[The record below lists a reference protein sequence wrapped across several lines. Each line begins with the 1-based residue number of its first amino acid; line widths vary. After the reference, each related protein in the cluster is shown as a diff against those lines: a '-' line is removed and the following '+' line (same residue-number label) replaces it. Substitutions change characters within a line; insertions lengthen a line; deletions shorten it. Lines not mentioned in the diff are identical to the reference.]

1 MNKSFLLLKEAEL
14 NIQFYSEECLLQDQ
28 HYLQLVLDKWILKKD
43 QLIQTLPEDEAWEVM
58 SSFNAFYNDL
68 KNKDEKHPKY
78 YYKVVRQPSAIK
90 WDAEEYKQ
98 FWNRFGKEFLPKLI
112 DYEIFDS
119 YIELK
124 MEYIEGA
131 SPHDT
136 EKKMPITFNYGLLLQ
151 YVSNKII
158 PCLYEWSGERK
169 VRGSSSDT
177 GGDEHGKN
185 QYEKIYYHN
194 DLTPNNFLITKKGKI
209 YLIDIDS
216 FYWRTFEEIQDI
228 TYSQE
233 TFVPEPPPTK
243 RETFI

>member
-1 MNKSFLLLKEAEL
+1 MKMTKSFLLLKEAEL
-14 NIQFYSEECLLQDQ
+14 NIQFYSECDGSSQDQ
-28 HYLQLVLDKWILKKD
+28 DKWILKKD

-58 SSFNAFYNDL
+58 TSFNAFYNDL

-78 YYKVVRQPSAIK
+78 YYKVVRQTSAIK
-90 WDAEEYKQ
+90 WDPEEYKQ

-112 DYEIFDS
+112 DYEIFNS

-136 EKKMPITFNYGLLLQ
+136 NKKMPITFNYGLLLQ

-158 PCLYEWSGERK
+158 PCLYEWSRERK
-169 VRGSSSDT
+169 RMREMWGQMMRGGEGAS
-177 GGDEHGKN
+177 GKN
-185 QYEKIYYHN
+185 QHGKIYYHN
-194 DLTPNNFLITKKGKI
+194 DLTPDNFLITKKGKI

-243 RETFI
+243 RETFL